1 MPSKLSTALSTCS
14 RLSKSATS
22 MPREAKR
29 RRVPVETS
37 SEAEVV
43 ELEVEESARCE
54 KRRRIRD
61 YIVMYGESGELDEEC
76 LP

>member
-1 MPSKLSTALSTCS
+1 M
-14 RLSKSATS
+14 
-22 MPREAKR
+22 
-29 RRVPVETS
+29 PVETS